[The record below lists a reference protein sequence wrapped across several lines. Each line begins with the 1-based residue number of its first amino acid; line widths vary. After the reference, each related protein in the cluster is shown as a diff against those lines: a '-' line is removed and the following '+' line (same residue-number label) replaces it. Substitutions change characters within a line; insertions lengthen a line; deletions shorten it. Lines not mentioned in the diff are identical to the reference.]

1 MSEEMPSQEIV
12 EGEEVEK
19 NPVDLEQLL
28 DEFENKKDGEG
39 DVGTFTKEIVQ
50 PVVEDLGGEIELLQK
65 IKADKIKNISINHNT
80 KGDSVLLYVD
90 NEVNLLS
97 RNDDNQG
104 GGVATGS
111 EYSSEIIL
119 VGKEARKF
127 VNALEQKIEEI

>member
-1 MSEEMPSQEIV
+1 MPSQEIV

>member
-1 MSEEMPSQEIV
+1 MPSQEIV

-80 KGDSVLLYVD
+80 KGDSILLYVD
-90 NEVNLLS
+90 NEANLLS
-97 RNDDNQG
+97 KSDNNQNSD
-104 GGVATGS
+104 VATGN
-111 EYSSEIIL
+111 EYSSNIIL
-119 VGKEARKF
+119 VGEEARKF
-127 VNALEQKIEEI
+127 VNALEQKIEEM